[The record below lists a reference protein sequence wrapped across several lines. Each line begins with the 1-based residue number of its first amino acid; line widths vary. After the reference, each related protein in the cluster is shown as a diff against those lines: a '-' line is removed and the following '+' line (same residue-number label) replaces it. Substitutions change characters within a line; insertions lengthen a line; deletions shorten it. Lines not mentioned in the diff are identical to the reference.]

1 MIIIDDFI
9 KDKSLL
15 EQIARDNTFFN
26 NNGQYFW
33 YDGWWNQKPNTL
45 KKKLIEQIWGENSPY
60 DNVNIEGF
68 EYWTGQLGEGLPYKE
83 LPVHIDKDEEAFAK
97 DPNKII
103 APTIGTV
110 FYPVPMTI
118 SGGDLK
124 IFPDGKTKKPDVV
137 RAKFNRLII
146 FPAGEHHHQVT
157 SVYKGV
163 RSAIAINLWEKK
175 PSGNLLTEG

>member
-1 MIIIDDFI
+1 MERQLAITI
-9 KDKSLL
+9 SWP
-15 EQIARDNTFFN
+15 EN
-26 NNGQYFW
+26 
-33 YDGWWNQKPNTL
+33 
-45 KKKLIEQIWGENSPY
+45 KKLFFSHPDLLIPIKCN
-60 DNVNIEGF
+60 F
-68 EYWTGQLGEGLPYKE
+68 
-83 LPVHIDKDEEAFAK
+83 KDQ
-97 DPNKII
+97 NKII
-103 APTIGTV
+103 APIIGTV

-118 SGGDLK
+118 GGGDLK

-175 PSGNLLTEG
+175 PSGDLLTEG